1 MTRKILALSASCL
14 AAALALPAAAQSDAV
29 RPGFSFDPT
38 QVVSYTH
45 VPYADLDLT
54 SEAGAR
60 TMLERIQAAAD
71 AVCGGAANKT
81 SKADKEAYQDCHAI
95 AVAGAVSKLRSPT
108 LSRLA
113 AGDWRERAAR

>member
-1 MTRKILALSASCL
+1 MTRKILALSALSL
-14 AAALALPAAAQSDAV
+14 AALALPAAAQSHAV

-38 QVVSYTH
+38 KVVSYTS

-81 SKADKEAYQDCHAI
+81 SKAEKEAYQDCHAI
-95 AVAGAVSKLRSPT
+95 AVARSEERRVGKECR
-108 LSRLA
+108 SR
-113 AGDWRERAAR
+113 WSPYH